1 MITRWRL
8 GLTASAVLLLAV
20 APAAE
25 ARLDLKRCGPSTE
38 LRCGRFSVPLD
49 RSGNVPG
56 RVSLFVTKMPARQR
70 GGATRPPVIVLAGGP
85 GQSATYAFLWG
96 DEILEVLYRDRDM
109 IVYDQRGSGRSD
121 VLRCPSLQRSNL
133 LRAGNA
139 AAACARR
146 LGSRRAFYTSR
157 DTADDIDA
165 LREELGAEKVALYGT
180 SYGTKVSLAYALH
193 YPARVDRLV
202 LDSVAG
208 LDAPDPFYRES
219 FAAAPRALRALCR
232 GGHCA
237 WSPDVAADLAALVD
251 RMQRRPIRGRVIDRN
266 GRPRTRRLTRL
277 DLFSILLAGDFDP
290 LLRAAFPGHVRAAL
304 QGDPTPLLRLR
315 RRALEVDAV
324 PPPNPRPFSTALYA
338 ATTCEEASL
347 PWDRSTPPDPAERH
361 RQAAARAA
369 GIAESEFEPFDRATA
384 LASDTLDLC
393 ERWPNAPL
401 APDFGSGPLPDVPVL
416 LLAGEDDLRTPVE
429 SAQRVGAL
437 FAQSSLVVAPAT
449 GHSALGSDFSGCTQ
463 RAFRSFF
470 EDRLVITRCANARR
484 IFKPSPP
491 PPRRLSE
498 VAPFGVRAR
507 PGRTLGAVRLTLVD
521 VAEDSVTEQIFAE
534 DGSDRVRGGGLR
546 AGRYSFVDDDTLTL
560 HGVAFVPG
568 VTVSGRLEHFSEPR
582 QRGQLRVRGRAAA
595 RGLLRLRGGRVS
607 GRLGGRRVHAGLYAR
622 RAINALAAQRQHRR
636 PIGGR

>member
-8 GLTASAVLLLAV
+8 GVTASAVLLLAV

-251 RMQRRPIRGRVIDRN
+251 RMQRGPIRGRVIDRN

-429 SAQRVGAL
+429 SAQRVGGTL
-437 FAQSSLVVAPAT
+437 
-449 GHSALGSDFSGCTQ
+449 
-463 RAFRSFF
+463 
-470 EDRLVITRCANARR
+470 
-484 IFKPSPP
+484 PSVESRGG
-491 PPRRLSE
+491 PRH
-498 VAPFGVRAR
+498 
-507 PGRTLGAVRLTLVD
+507 RTLGARL
-521 VAEDSVTEQIFAE
+521 
-534 DGSDRVRGGGLR
+534 GLQR
-546 AGRYSFVDDDTLTL
+546 MLAAGVHELL
-560 HGVAFVPG
+560 
-568 VTVSGRLEHFSEPR
+568 
-582 QRGQLRVRGRAAA
+582 RGQACGHALRERTPLLQAVATAAA
-595 RGLLRLRGGRVS
+595 APLRGAPRS
-607 GRLGGRRVHAGLYAR
+607 ESAAGLAARSVRCGCRSWTWPRTRSPSRSSTRTVPIAYA
-622 RAINALAAQRQHRR
+622 AAACEQGATASAGTTR
-636 PIGGR
+636 